1 VQIPCADH
9 SEEATAKFESII
21 ASALQVLS
29 CHNTTGDADFLLQV
43 VARDLDSYS
52 RFVEEVLR
60 TLPGV
65 SSIRS
70 NLSLREMKT
79 TNRFPA
85 TEILSI

>member
-1 VQIPCADH
+1 
-9 SEEATAKFESII
+9 
-21 ASALQVLS
+21 
-29 CHNTTGDADFLLQV
+29 V

-52 RFVEEVLR
+52 RFVEKVLR